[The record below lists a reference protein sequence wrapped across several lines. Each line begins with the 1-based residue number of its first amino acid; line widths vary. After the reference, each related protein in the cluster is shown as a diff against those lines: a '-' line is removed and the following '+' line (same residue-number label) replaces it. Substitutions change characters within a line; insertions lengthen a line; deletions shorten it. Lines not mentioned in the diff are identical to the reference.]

1 MAGSRFFA
9 ARSTRRLRSLWSIK
23 LGRIVRASTPAL
35 VMSQKALSKPSGP
48 RASTNCSNP
57 LLLGSYY
64 NEPLGRHQNSAITH
78 LKPTHEDFDLV
89 PDSLTLSVAHL
100 LKNWSHLW
108 KAIASMLHRCSKRR
122 KPLFAGYDFNGHIAE
137 AGLLKG
143 ATKHLGIA
151 QREHAGVLERRRR

>member
-1 MAGSRFFA
+1 MAVTA
-9 ARSTRRLRSLWSIK
+9 ARPNNVRPSISFSPT
-23 LGRIVRASTPAL
+23 AAL
-35 VMSQKALSKPSGP
+35 YPPIAVAIAATAKMPVVSDWKAKWAG
-48 RASTNCSNP
+48 SNP

-64 NEPLGRHQNSAITH
+64 NESLGRHQNSAITD

-89 PDSLTLSVAHL
+89 PDRVTLAVAHL

-108 KAIASMLHRCSKRR
+108 KAIASVLHGCGKRR
-122 KPLFAGYDFNGHIAE
+122 KPLFAGYDFNDHITE

-151 QREHAGVLERRRR
+151 QREHAGVLERCRR